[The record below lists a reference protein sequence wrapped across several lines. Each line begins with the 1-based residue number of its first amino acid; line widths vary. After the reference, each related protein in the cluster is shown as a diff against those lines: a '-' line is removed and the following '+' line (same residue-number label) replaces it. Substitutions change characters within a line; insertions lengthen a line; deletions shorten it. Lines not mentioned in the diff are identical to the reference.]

1 MLKHHL
7 FRLVMLCLFVAGA
20 VLWGCMS
27 IGPRF
32 SRPDIDLRVPSTYKN
47 TAPANSKHSLSNL
60 CWWELFPLP
69 GLEEIIREVR
79 TRNWDIKEAA
89 QKVLGARF
97 RLRQARADLFPQI
110 SIDAKAQRQK
120 SPITGPPGKSFST
133 KTDTFMLSAAASY
146 ELDSWGRVAEQRLVI
161 KGQGAVRPVREI
173 DLVPEVAGK
182 VIYVSPSLLNGGQF
196 KAGETLVKI
205 DPVDYE
211 LAVILARAR
220 VREAQSTLE
229 LLEEESSQART
240 EWEMNHSADPVLAK
254 NPPPL
259 LVKGPQIA
267 AARAQLEAARA
278 DLRRALL
285 NLKRTEIVSL
295 FDGRVITAKVG
306 IGQYVKPGQVLA
318 KVYST
323 EAVEISVPLQKSD
336 IAWFHVPGLT
346 PGRGL
351 GAKALVRAKFAGK
364 EMVWEGRVL
373 RSEGKIDEHTRMVN
387 VIVRVDR
394 PYQRRPPLAV
404 GLFVDVDIQGRA
416 WSKGRVCRK
425 RGKPGADLYTVTGR
439 RAQKNKRNKTLEAL
453 EAKGRPH
460 S

>member
-1 MLKHHL
+1 
-7 FRLVMLCLFVAGA
+7 
-20 VLWGCMS
+20 
-27 IGPRF
+27 
-32 SRPDIDLRVPSTYKN
+32 
-47 TAPANSKHSLSNL
+47 
-60 CWWELFPLP
+60 
-69 GLEEIIREVR
+69 
-79 TRNWDIKEAA
+79 
-89 QKVLGARF
+89 
-97 RLRQARADLFPQI
+97 
-110 SIDAKAQRQK
+110 
-120 SPITGPPGKSFST
+120 
-133 KTDTFMLSAAASY
+133 MLSAAASY

-161 KGQGAVRPVREI
+161 KGQGTVRPVREI

-196 KAGETLVKI
+196 EAGETLVKI

-211 LAVILARAR
+211 LAVTLTRAH

-229 LLEEESSQART
+229 LLEEESSQARA

-267 AARAQLEAARA
+267 AARAQLEAAQA

-416 WSKGRVCRK
+416 WSEGRVCRK